1 MKSLSI
7 ISEGHTGLLAE
18 VTALLEKKGFE
29 VIDFAAQVIGN
40 TAVINLTVEP
50 YEETFRLLSDAG
62 YRVVAQEHLLLRLE
76 KHAGA
81 LAELSRRLADAQV
94 EVRGMH
100 IIAADEKAAIVA
112 LETPSPGE
120 ARKVLK
126 ELLIWES

>member
-7 ISEGHTGLLAE
+7 ISEDHTGLLAE

-29 VIDFAAQVIGN
+29 VADFAAQVIGN

-50 YEETFRLLSDAG
+50 CEEAFRLLSDAG

-81 LAELSRRLADAQV
+81 LARLSRRLADAEV

-100 IIAADEKAAIVA
+100 IVNADEKAAIVA
-112 LETPSPGE
+112 LETASPAA
-120 ARKVLK
+120 AREILK
-126 ELLIWES
+126 ELLIWEN